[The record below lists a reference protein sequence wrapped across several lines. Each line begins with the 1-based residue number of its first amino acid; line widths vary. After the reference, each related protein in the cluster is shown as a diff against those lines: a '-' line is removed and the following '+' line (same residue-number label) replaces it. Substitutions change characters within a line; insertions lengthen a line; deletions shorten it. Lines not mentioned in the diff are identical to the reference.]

1 VLWTPLNYLDSAQ
14 YCSVMERPGKLI
26 AEGRDSNIYEFGE
39 GKVLRRSR
47 EGRSQANEAKTMRY
61 VRARGF
67 PAPEVFSMSDD
78 GVDVVMA
85 RVEGPT
91 MIDAAS
97 AQPWKIR
104 RFARELA
111 TLHQS
116 LHLLDAP
123 AWLPVAPCGSGDSLL
138 HMDFH
143 PLNVMLSSDGPVVLD
158 WAYASRGDP
167 LVDVAATWVLLASG
181 EVTGNRLETL
191 IARVGRHSFLNAYLK
206 PFSNAGVETVLAD
219 VVEWKSRDPHM
230 SASEIHRMRA
240 LI

>member
-1 VLWTPLNYLDSAQ
+1 MQ
-14 YCSVMERPGKLI
+14 
-26 AEGRDSNIYEFGE
+26 
-39 GKVLRRSR
+39 
-47 EGRSQANEAKTMRY
+47 Y

-67 PAPEVFSMSDD
+67 PAPEVFSVSDD
-78 GVDVVMA
+78 GADMVVA

-104 RFARELA
+104 RFARELSK
-111 TLHQS
+111 LHQS

-123 AWLPVAPCGSGDSLL
+123 GWLPVAPCGSGDSLL

-158 WAYASRGDP
+158 WANAARGDP
-167 LVDVAATWVLLASG
+167 LVDVATTWVLLASG
-181 EVTGNRLETL
+181 EVTGSRLETL
-191 IARVGRHSFLNAYLK
+191 LARVGRNYFLNVYLK
-206 PFSNAGVETVLAD
+206 PFSDAGVETFLGD